1 MLPVVYVLM
10 VLSPTTKTPP
20 SWHPYTV
27 AESKEECE
35 QRAPE
40 DIKNW
45 GGKEITKWKCEP
57 YRHK

>member
-40 DIKNW
+40 DILILLQSSMPEEME
-45 GGKEITKWKCEP
+45 GF
-57 YRHK
+57 RL